1 MRNPVLSGI
10 GFILMLVV
18 MVIVLLLVA
27 RAWTSVAPT
36 AVQIT
41 SPQLPG
47 ADTDADGDADD
58 GEESGRLLSLN
69 EMKENTEEHA
79 KQLDEAREAIDQ

>member
-1 MRNPVLSGI
+1 MIAMKNSISLVSM
-10 GFILMLVV
+10 ILMLVV

-41 SPQLPG
+41 SPSISGLEQDDS
-47 ADTDADGDADD
+47 DTAQD
-58 GEESGRLLSLN
+58 GECRGAAGSVSFRDELSWP
-69 EMKENTEEHA
+69 EV
-79 KQLDEAREAIDQ
+79 DERPN